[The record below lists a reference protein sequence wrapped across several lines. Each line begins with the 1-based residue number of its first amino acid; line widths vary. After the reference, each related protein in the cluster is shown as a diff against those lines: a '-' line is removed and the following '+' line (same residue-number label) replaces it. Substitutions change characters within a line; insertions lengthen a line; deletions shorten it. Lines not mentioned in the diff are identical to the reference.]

1 MEGNQG
7 VKTRGLGPVRLLEN
21 SRQEKEWAGNK
32 AEEY

>member
-7 VKTRGLGPVRLLEN
+7 VKTRGLRPVRLLKN
-21 SRQEKEWAGNK
+21 SRQEKEWTGSK